1 MGLHAILPILDSV
14 HILIKCA
21 QSFNLFVHNF
31 INVMK
36 ICQFYNDPYNK
47 FDNLAFD
54 ELNALETFI
63 IKNMLMS

>member
-21 QSFNLFVHNF
+21 QSFNLFMYDF

-36 ICQFYNDPYNK
+36 IYQLTFAN
-47 FDNLAFD
+47 FIMIHITNLTT
-54 ELNALETFI
+54 LL
-63 IKNMLMS
+63 LMS